1 MVAGPRTFAG
11 LFLVTLATLLDE
23 ILLTRIFSVATW
35 YHFAFL
41 AISVAMFGMT
51 VGAIAVYVFR
61 KAFSEEKTRR
71 HLALAAL
78 LFGVSLALGFLAQIR
93 IPFSTDLSPGA
104 LAGNAAIF
112 LLSAVPFGF
121 SGVCVCLALTR
132 FPRQVGRLY
141 AADLAG
147 ASAACVAVIY
157 LLKITDGPTAMIGT
171 AALAAAGAVCFARD
185 AADAR
190 LVRVSAL
197 SAAVLFGCAAV
208 HTVFVWNQAPV
219 VRLRSVKGTVEN
231 RPLYEKWNSFSR
243 IRVRPSPTANPLG
256 WGLSQA
262 FRPRHP
268 VRQ

>member
-1 MVAGPRTFAG
+1 MAGPRTFAG

-41 AISVAMFGMT
+41 AISVAMLGMT
-51 VGAIAVYVFR
+51 AGAIAVYVFR
-61 KAFSEEKTRR
+61 RAFSEEKTRR

-78 LFGVSLALGFLAQIR
+78 LFAVSLALGFLAQIR
-93 IPFSTDLSPGA
+93 IPFSTDLSPRA
-104 LAGNAAIF
+104 LLGNAAIF

-147 ASAACVAVIY
+147 ASAACVAVIF
-157 LLKITDGPTAMIGT
+157 LLGITDGPTAMIGA
-171 AALAAAGAVCFARD
+171 AALAAAGAVCFALD

-190 LVRVSAL
+190 LVRAGAVA
-197 SAAVLFGCAAV
+197 AAVLFGCALA
-208 HTVFVWNQAPV
+208 HTVLVWNQTPLI
-219 VRLRSVKGTVEN
+219 RLRSVKGT
-231 RPLYEKWNSFSR
+231 
-243 IRVRPSPTANPLG
+243 
-256 WGLSQA
+256 
-262 FRPRHP
+262 
-268 VRQ
+268 